1 LRKIIQKAIGIVII
15 TILLSGNLF
24 AGKYINEKRVY
35 ETKRVKTD
43 IIINGLLDD
52 ETWSLVKWQSEFK
65 QSEPYD
71 GDEPSQKT
79 SFKILYDDNN
89 LYVGIRA
96 YDTNPDSIETRMTR
110 RDMIDGDFAGIQVD
124 SYFDLR
130 TAFTFLVSA
139 AGVKM
144 DLIMTNDGEN
154 EDMTWD
160 PIWYVQTNI
169 DTEGWTAEMRIPLS
183 QLRFDKKGSQ
193 TWGLQVAR
201 MLFRKE
207 ELSIWQHIPQNAP
220 GWVHLMG
227 ELHGLN
233 DLEPKRQIE
242 IAPYTVAKAE
252 RFEKTEGDPFA
263 TGKSKNISAGVDGKI
278 GITNNLTLDFTVNPD
293 FGQVEADPSEVNLT
307 AYETFFEEK
316 RPFFVEGKSIYSYNL
331 MIGDGDMSSEN
342 IFYSRRIGRRPHH
355 DPDLASGE
363 YVEIP
368 DNTSILGAVKLS
380 GKTKNGFSIGIM
392 ESVAAKEQAEIDLE
406 GERRFE
412 TVEPLTNYF
421 VTRLQKD
428 FDKGNTIIGGMF
440 TATNRNIE
448 SETLKYLHNSAYT
461 GGLDFMHQWKD
472 RTYQISGKLFFSQV
486 NGTPDAL
493 LQTQESS
500 ARYFQRPDADY
511 LSIDSTRTSLFGHGG
526 RLQFMKTGGGHFNY
540 GVFMIWKSP
549 GLELNDIGFLM
560 STDEIIQI
568 AFANYRI
575 WEPFSIFRNISVSF
589 NQWKAWDFGLINN
602 VNGGNMNFRTQFK
615 NYWNVSTGFNL
626 QGQRITNS
634 LLRGGPSMKMP
645 GSFNNYIFI
654 QSDNR
659 KKLFFNLMMSNRW
672 GRYNSSG
679 SNTYS
684 LQATYKPLE
693 TLSIS
698 LRPNY
703 NINKTELQYV
713 TEQYFN
719 DEERY
724 IFASINQKVLGM
736 SLRLNLSLTPNLT
749 IQYWGQPFIAA
760 GKYSDFKRITNNLS
774 DDYTDR
780 FYTFSGDEITY
791 YSNDDGYYAIDED
804 LDSTEDYFCEDP
816 DFNVK
821 EFRSNLVA
829 RWEYVPGSTVF
840 LVWSQSRDGFD
851 PTGDFSL
858 NSNISDLFDITPYNV
873 FLVKFSYRF
882 GL

>member
-1 LRKIIQKAIGIVII
+1 MKKAICLVII
-15 TILLSGNLF
+15 TTLLSCNLF
-24 AGKYINEKRVY
+24 ANKYIDGKRVY
-35 ETKRVKTD
+35 ETKRVKKE

-52 ETWSLVKWQSEFK
+52 EAWDLVKWQSGFK
-65 QSEPYD
+65 QSEPHD
-71 GDEPSQKT
+71 GNKPSQET
-79 SFKILYDDNN
+79 FFKILYDDNN
-89 LYVGIRA
+89 LYVAIKA
-96 YDTNPDSIETRMTR
+96 HDSHPDSIGTRMTR
-110 RDMIDGDFAGIQVD
+110 RDDIDGDFVGIQFD

-144 DLIMTNDGEN
+144 DMIMTNDGQN

-160 PIWYVQTNI
+160 PIWYVKTNI
-169 DTEGWTAEMRIPLS
+169 DAEGWTAEMRIPLS

-220 GWVHLMG
+220 GWVHLIG

-263 TGKSKNISAGVDGKI
+263 TGKSRNISAGVDGKI
-278 GITNNLTLDFTVNPD
+278 GITNNLTLDFTINPD

-342 IFYSRRIGRRPHH
+342 LFYSRRIGRRPHH
-355 DPDLASGE
+355 DPYLEPDGE
-363 YVEIP
+363 YAKFP
-368 DNTSILGAVKLS
+368 DNTTILGAVKLS
-380 GKTKNGFSIGIM
+380 GKTKNGLSIGIM
-392 ESVAAKEQAEIDLE
+392 ESVAAEERAEIDFE
-406 GERRFE
+406 GERRLE

-428 FDKGNTIIGGMF
+428 YGKGNTIIGGMF

-448 SETLKYLHNSAYT
+448 SDSLKYLHNSAYT
-461 GGLDFMHQWKD
+461 GGIDFMHQWKD
-472 RTYQISGKLFFSQV
+472 RTYNISGKFFFSQV
-486 NGTPDAL
+486 NGTPEAL
-493 LQTQESS
+493 LRTQESS

-511 LSIDSTRTSLFGHGG
+511 LSIDSTRTSLMGHGG

-540 GVFMIWKSP
+540 GVFLIWKSP
-549 GLELNDIGFLM
+549 GLELNDVGFLR

-568 AFANYRI
+568 AWAQYRI
-575 WEPFSIFRNISVSF
+575 WEPFSIFRNFSVNF
-589 NQWKAWDFGLINN
+589 NQWRAWDFGLVNN
-602 VNGGNMNFRTQFK
+602 MNGGNINLRTQFK
-615 NYWNVSTGFNL
+615 NYWSVSTGFNL

-645 GSFNNYIFI
+645 GSINNYISI
-654 QSDNR
+654 RTDNR
-659 KKLFFNLMMSNRW
+659 KKLSFNFMMSNNW
-672 GRYNSSG
+672 GRYNSSV
-679 SNTYS
+679 SNRYS
-684 LQATYKPLE
+684 FQATYKPLE

-703 NINKTELQYV
+703 NINRRDMQYV

-724 IFASINQKVLGM
+724 IFAGINQKVLGM

-760 GKYSDFKRITNNLS
+760 CKYSDFKRITNNLT

-780 FYTFSGDEITY
+780 FHTFSGDEITY
-791 YSNDDGYYAIDED
+791 YKDYDYYAIDED
-804 LDSTEDYFCEDP
+804 LDSEEDYFWEDP

-829 RWEYVPGSTVF
+829 RWEYIPGSTVF
-840 LVWSQSRDGFD
+840 LVWSQSRDGSD

-858 NSNISDLFDITPYNV
+858 NKDIGDLLDITPYNV

>member
-1 LRKIIQKAIGIVII
+1 MHKAIGLII
-15 TILLSGNLF
+15 LTTLLSGNLF
-24 AGKYINEKRVY
+24 ASKYIDGKRVY
-35 ETKRVKTD
+35 ETKRAGNDLV
-43 IIINGLLDD
+43 INGLLDD
-52 ETWSLVKWQSEFK
+52 EAWSLVKWQSEFK
-65 QSEPYD
+65 QSEPND
-71 GDEPSQKT
+71 GNKPSQET

-96 YDTNPDSIETRMTR
+96 YDTNPNSIETRMTR
-110 RDMIDGDFAGIQVD
+110 RDMIDGDFVGIQVD

-144 DLIMTNDGEN
+144 DMIMTNDGEN

-160 PIWYVQTNI
+160 PIWYVQTTNI
-169 DTEGWTAEMRIPLS
+169 DAEGWTAEMRIPLS

-252 RFEKTEGDPFA
+252 RFEKTVGDPFA

-331 MIGDGDMSSEN
+331 MIGDGDMSSDN
-342 IFYSRRIGRRPHH
+342 LFYSRRIGRRPHH
-355 DPDLASGE
+355 YPDLASGE
-363 YVEIP
+363 YTEIP
-368 DNTSILGAVKLS
+368 GNTSILGAVKLS
-380 GKTKNGFSIGIM
+380 GKTKNGLSIGIM
-392 ESVAAKEQAEIDLE
+392 ESVAAEEQAEIDLE

-472 RTYQISGKLFFSQV
+472 RTYNISGKFFLSQV
-486 NGTPDAL
+486 NGTPEAL
-493 LQTQESS
+493 VRTQESS

-511 LSIDSTRTSLFGHGG
+511 LSIDSTRTSLMGHGG

-540 GVFMIWKSP
+540 GVFLIWKSP
-549 GLELNDIGFLM
+549 GLELND
-560 STDEIIQI
+560 
-568 AFANYRI
+568 
-575 WEPFSIFRNISVSF
+575 V
-589 NQWKAWDFGLINN
+589 GLVNN
-602 VNGGNMNFRTQFK
+602 VNGGNINLRTQFK
-615 NYWNVSTGFNL
+615 NYWSVSTGLNL

-645 GSFNNYIFI
+645 GSFNNYLSIR
-654 QSDNR
+654 SDNR
-659 KKLFFNLMMSNRW
+659 KKLSFSLMMSNRW
-672 GRYNSSG
+672 GRYNSSE

-684 LQATYKPLE
+684 LQATYKPIE

-703 NINKTELQYV
+703 NISRTDMQYV
-713 TEQYFN
+713 TSQYFN
-719 DEERY
+719 DEGRY
-724 IFASINQKVLGM
+724 IFAGMNQKVLGM

-760 GKYSDFKRITNNLS
+760 GKYSDFKRITNNLA

-780 FYTFSGDEITY
+780 FHSFSGDEITY
-791 YSNDDGYYAIDED
+791 YNVDDYYAIDEN
-804 LDSTEDYFCEDP
+804 LDSAEDYFWEDP

-858 NSNISDLFDITPYNV
+858 NSNIGDLFDFTPYNV

>member
-1 LRKIIQKAIGIVII
+1 
-15 TILLSGNLF
+15 
-24 AGKYINEKRVY
+24 
-35 ETKRVKTD
+35 
-43 IIINGLLDD
+43 
-52 ETWSLVKWQSEFK
+52 
-65 QSEPYD
+65 
-71 GDEPSQKT
+71 
-79 SFKILYDDNN
+79 
-89 LYVGIRA
+89 
-96 YDTNPDSIETRMTR
+96 
-110 RDMIDGDFAGIQVD
+110 
-124 SYFDLR
+124 
-130 TAFTFLVSA
+130 
-139 AGVKM
+139 
-144 DLIMTNDGEN
+144 
-154 EDMTWD
+154 
-160 PIWYVQTNI
+160 
-169 DTEGWTAEMRIPLS
+169 
-183 QLRFDKKGSQ
+183 
-193 TWGLQVAR
+193 
-201 MLFRKE
+201 
-207 ELSIWQHIPQNAP
+207 
-220 GWVHLMG
+220 
-227 ELHGLN
+227 
-233 DLEPKRQIE
+233 
-242 IAPYTVAKAE
+242 
-252 RFEKTEGDPFA
+252 
-263 TGKSKNISAGVDGKI
+263 
-278 GITNNLTLDFTVNPD
+278 
-293 FGQVEADPSEVNLT
+293 
-307 AYETFFEEK
+307 
-316 RPFFVEGKSIYSYNL
+316 
-331 MIGDGDMSSEN
+331 
-342 IFYSRRIGRRPHH
+342 
-355 DPDLASGE
+355 
-363 YVEIP
+363 
-368 DNTSILGAVKLS
+368 
-380 GKTKNGFSIGIM
+380 
-392 ESVAAKEQAEIDLE
+392 
-406 GERRFE
+406 
-412 TVEPLTNYF
+412 
-421 VTRLQKD
+421 
-428 FDKGNTIIGGMF
+428 
-440 TATNRNIE
+440 
-448 SETLKYLHNSAYT
+448 
-461 GGLDFMHQWKD
+461 
-472 RTYQISGKLFFSQV
+472 
-486 NGTPDAL
+486 
-493 LQTQESS
+493 
-500 ARYFQRPDADY
+500 
-511 LSIDSTRTSLFGHGG
+511 
-526 RLQFMKTGGGHFNY
+526 MKTGGGHFNY

-589 NQWKAWDFGLINN
+589 NQWKAWDFGLIND
-602 VNGGNMNFRTQFK
+602 VNGGNMSFRTQFK

-634 LLRGGPSMKMP
+634 MLRGGPSMKMP

-659 KKLFFNLMMSNRW
+659 KKLSFNLVMSNRW
-672 GRYNSSG
+672 GRYNSSV
-679 SNTYS
+679 SNRYS

-804 LDSTEDYFCEDP
+804 LDSTEDYFLEDT

-873 FLVKFSYRF
+873 FLLKFSYRF

>member
-1 LRKIIQKAIGIVII
+1 MIIRNAIGLIII
-15 TILLSGNLF
+15 TTLLSYNLF
-24 AGKYINEKRVY
+24 ANGFVDGKRVY
-35 ETKRVKTD
+35 ETKRVKKD

-52 ETWSLVKWQSEFK
+52 EAWDLVEWQSGFK
-65 QSEPYD
+65 QSQPYD
-71 GDEPSQKT
+71 GNEPSQKT
-79 SFKILYDDNN
+79 SFKILYDNN
-89 LYVGIRA
+89 NIYVGIRA
-96 YDTNPDSIETRMTR
+96 HDTHPDSIEIRMTR
-110 RDMIDGDFAGIQVD
+110 RDDIDGDFAGIQFD

-139 AGVKM
+139 AGVKFDM
-144 DLIMTNDGEN
+144 IMTNDGQN

-169 DTEGWTAEMRIPLS
+169 DAEGWTAEMRIPFS
-183 QLRFDKKGSQ
+183 QLRFDKSGNQK
-193 TWGLQVAR
+193 WGLQVAR
-201 MLFRKE
+201 MLFRNE
-207 ELSIWQHIPQNAP
+207 EISIWQHIPQDAP

-242 IAPYTVAKAE
+242 LAPYTVGKAE
-252 RFEKTEGDPFA
+252 RFEKTEGNPFV
-263 TGKSKNISAGVDGKI
+263 TGKSRNISTGIDGKI
-278 GITNNLTLDFTVNPD
+278 GVTNNLTLDFTVNPD

-342 IFYSRRIGRRPHH
+342 LFYSRRIGRQPHH
-355 DPDLASGE
+355 DPDLEPGE
-363 YVEIP
+363 YIEIP
-368 DNTSILGAVKLS
+368 GNTSILGAAKLS
-380 GKTKNGFSIGIM
+380 GKTKNGLSIGIM
-392 ESVAAKEQAEIDLE
+392 ESVAAEERAEIDLE

-412 TVEPLTNYF
+412 TVEPVTNYF

-428 FDKGNTIIGGMF
+428 YDKGNTIIGGMF

-448 SETLKYLHNSAYT
+448 SEALKYLHKSAYT
-461 GGLDFMHQWKD
+461 GGIDFMHQWKD
-472 RTYQISGKLFFSQV
+472 RTYNISGKFFFSQV
-486 NGTPDAL
+486 NGTPEAL
-493 LQTQESS
+493 LRTQESS
-500 ARYFQRPDADY
+500 ARYFQRPDAGY
-511 LSIDSTRTSLFGHGG
+511 LSIDSTRTSLMGHGG

-540 GVFMIWKSP
+540 GVFLVWKSP
-549 GLELNDIGFLM
+549 GLELNDVGFLL

-568 AFANYRI
+568 AFAQYRI
-575 WEPFSIFRNISVSF
+575 WEPFSIFRNFNINI
-589 NQWKAWDFGLINN
+589 NQWRAWDFGGVNN
-602 VNGGNMNFRTQFK
+602 VNGGNINFRTQLK
-615 NYWNVSTGFNL
+615 NYWSLSTGINL

-645 GSFNNYIFI
+645 GSFNNYISI
-654 QSDNR
+654 RTDNR
-659 KKLFFNLMMSNRW
+659 KKLSFNARMSINQ
-672 GRYNSSG
+672 GRYRSSR
-679 SNTYS
+679 SNNYS
-684 LQATYKPLE
+684 FGISYQPLK

-703 NINKTELQYV
+703 NADKKDLQYV
-713 TEQYFN
+713 TKQYFN
-719 DEERY
+719 GEERY

-736 SLRLNLSLTPNLT
+736 SLRLNLSLTPDLT

-760 GKYSDFKRITNNLS
+760 GKYSDFKRITSNLA

-780 FYTFSGDEITY
+780 FHTFSGAEISYDENNAY
-791 YSNDDGYYAIDED
+791 YSIDED
-804 LDSTEDYFCEDP
+804 LNSVTDYWLEDP

-840 LVWSQSRDGFD
+840 FVWSQSRDTSD
-851 PTGDFSL
+851 PTDNFSL
-858 NSNISDLFDITPYNV
+858 GRNIGDLFDTTPYNV

-882 GL
+882 RL